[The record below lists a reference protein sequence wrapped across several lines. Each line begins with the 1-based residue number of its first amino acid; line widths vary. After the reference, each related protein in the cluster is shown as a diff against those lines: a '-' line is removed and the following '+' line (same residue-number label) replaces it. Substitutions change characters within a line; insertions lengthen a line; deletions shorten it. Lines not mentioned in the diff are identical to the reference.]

1 MDCCAFAYICLPVD
15 RNLNYKNTIPLITH
29 TCLLAIIL
37 IGFSLRTYNLTYHSI
52 WFDESVSIRWAKES
66 VPRILDVSLNLVEDR
81 LPPLYYLL
89 LKFWGTL
96 VGLSEWSVRYP
107 SVIFGVLLIP
117 IMYKIGSRLFN
128 SEVGLVTAM
137 LTACNPFLIWYS
149 QEARMYSLAVCL
161 ASLAVLCFIY
171 AMPNKSGVHCPS
183 TSKGRGWGGV
193 LAWIGFG
200 LASLA
205 GLYTHLYTGFLLPA
219 LLIWLLITPRYFK
232 KVWLSFGLTMGTVSF
247 LFFPLAIAN
256 WRFSGESSSANP
268 LIGMGERA
276 FRLLEAFVMWKGNLS
291 SDMRTFILGMVGIFV
306 IIGIMIVIRH
316 AYNRLIILLLITP
329 FIIASILLIRSDLA
343 FYGERYFIIMVPWML
358 LLVAVGITTVSKQLK
373 TISRYAHL
381 PFIVSFIM
389 VMLIPLP
396 GQWHVSSAKEA
407 WRQTTA
413 YLTSHAHADESIFI
427 HPEWVR
433 FPYQYYAGYMNT
445 PGKTYAAFFAV
456 DENTELDAP
465 LNGVVKNHPVVW
477 LIQSHTELSDPDLR
491 VENWFAERYPLVTE
505 LYPPGIKLKGYA
517 PGYQYEQ
524 LPYHAIPTNITFSE
538 GLHVIGYEID
548 STLLIPH
555 EDLFHP
561 PSNWIHV
568 TLYWTADLNTPDI
581 FPYVHLI
588 DNFGAVW
595 GASLE
600 RGNDSFHFYPPSR
613 WQAGQIIRHD
623 VDVNLN
629 PNAPPS
635 NYNLVVGIDDVK
647 QKLIDIILCKK

>member
-1 MDCCAFAYICLPVD
+1 
-15 RNLNYKNTIPLITH
+15 
-29 TCLLAIIL
+29 
-37 IGFSLRTYNLTYHSI
+37 
-52 WFDESVSIRWAKES
+52 
-66 VPRILDVSLNLVEDR
+66 
-81 LPPLYYLL
+81 
-89 LKFWGTL
+89 
-96 VGLSEWSVRYP
+96 
-107 SVIFGVLLIP
+107 
-117 IMYKIGSRLFN
+117 
-128 SEVGLVTAM
+128 
-137 LTACNPFLIWYS
+137 
-149 QEARMYSLAVCL
+149 
-161 ASLAVLCFIY
+161 
-171 AMPNKSGVHCPS
+171 
-183 TSKGRGWGGV
+183 
-193 LAWIGFG
+193 
-200 LASLA
+200 
-205 GLYTHLYTGFLLPA
+205 
-219 LLIWLLITPRYFK
+219 
-232 KVWLSFGLTMGTVSF
+232 MGTVSF

-433 FPYQYYAGYMNT
+433 FPYQYYA
-445 PGKTYAAFFAV
+445 
-456 DENTELDAP
+456 D
-465 LNGVVKNHPVVW
+465 
-477 LIQSHTELSDPDLR
+477 
-491 VENWFAERYPLVTE
+491 
-505 LYPPGIKLKGYA
+505 
-517 PGYQYEQ
+517 
-524 LPYHAIPTNITFSE
+524 HAIPTNITFSE